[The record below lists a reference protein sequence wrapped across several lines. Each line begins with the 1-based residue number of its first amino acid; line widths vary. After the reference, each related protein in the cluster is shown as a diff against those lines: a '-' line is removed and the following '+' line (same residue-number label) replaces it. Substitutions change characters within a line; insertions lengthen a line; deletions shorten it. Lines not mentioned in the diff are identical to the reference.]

1 MLDDKYLKLTEV
13 NKYLITRLNIWVIKI
28 KTKFLIVGAGLS
40 ALTIAERIAN
50 DLGEDCLIVEKRS
63 HIGGNIYDF
72 YQDGIL
78 IQKYGPH
85 IFHTNID
92 EVYEYLSRFTSW
104 TNYTHR
110 VLSSVDGKLVKMP
123 ICIDTI
129 NELYGLDLD
138 EQGMRDYIDSV
149 KEDIDEVKNSED
161 VVLKNAGRDIY
172 EKLFKNYTEKQ
183 WGTSAANL
191 DASVISRIPFRFNH
205 DDRYFEDKYQGM
217 PEEGFTGMCEKMVE
231 SDRIKIILNTDYKDI
246 IDEIDYEVLIY
257 TGPIDYFYNYKYGE
271 LLYRCLNF
279 SYEILDVDSYQD
291 VAVVNH
297 PNHPYY
303 TRITEFKKFY
313 DVEVPGKTA
322 IMKEYPGFNG
332 ELCYP
337 YPTQEYMD
345 KYNLYLEEALKE
357 ENVIFAGRLAQ
368 YKYLNMDL
376 VVKNA
381 LDIYENEIKNL

>member
-1 MLDDKYLKLTEV
+1 M
-13 NKYLITRLNIWVIKI
+13 III

-50 DLGEDCLIVEKRS
+50 DLGEDCIIVEKRD
-63 HIGGNIYDF
+63 HIGGNVYDF
-72 YQDGIL
+72 YEDGIL

-92 EVYEYLSRFTSW
+92 EVYEYLSRFTKW
-104 TNYTHR
+104 NDYTHR
-110 VLSSVDGKLVKMP
+110 VLSCVEGKLVKMP

-129 NELYGLDLD
+129 NKLYDLNLD
-138 EQGMRDYIDSV
+138 EKGMRDYIESV
-149 KEDIDEVKNSED
+149 KEDIGEVKNSED

-172 EKLFKNYTEKQ
+172 EKMFKNYTEKQ

-191 DASVISRIPFRFNH
+191 DSSVISRIPFRFNH

-217 PEEGFTGMCEKMVE
+217 PIGGFTKMCEKMVE
-231 SDRIKIILNTDYKDI
+231 SDKIKIILNTDYRDI
-246 IDEIDYEVLIY
+246 IDEIDYECLIY

-279 SYEILDVDSYQD
+279 SYEMLNMDSYQE

-313 DVEVPGKTA
+313 DMDVPGKTA

-337 YPTQEYMD
+337 YPTEEYLD
-345 KYNLYLEEALKE
+345 KYNQYRKDA
-357 ENVIFAGRLAQ
+357 ENEKDVIFAGRLAQ
-368 YKYLNMDL
+368 YKYYNMDL

-381 LDIYENEIKNL
+381 LDIYENEIKNR